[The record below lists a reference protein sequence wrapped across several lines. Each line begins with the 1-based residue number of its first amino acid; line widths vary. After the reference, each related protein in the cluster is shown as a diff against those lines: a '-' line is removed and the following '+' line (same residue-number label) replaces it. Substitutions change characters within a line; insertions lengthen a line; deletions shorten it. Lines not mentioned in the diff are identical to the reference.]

1 MADLTTDDPIFLTD
15 PVALAYE
22 PIATKVK
29 ALSWRQF
36 EDLVAALLLEAGFV
50 DVQRLTSGSQQGKDV
65 IATWPSR
72 FYLGTTTRFRVQVK
86 HKPEREF
93 LTKSEIGDS
102 IADFL
107 SQRSDEVLLIVTNG
121 KLAND
126 LLEQIDRLLE
136 QGHAIHCL
144 AGNRFF
150 RFLAALGRTAKDLVG
165 VEEAE
170 REALHHTFAIRDWVE
185 QLGTPKR
192 PRFSFYRYWTEPYT
206 WFFYKDSASKI
217 QRQWTTEGG
226 EFRLSCFNPNQ
237 EAEQVGRIVLKVT
250 RREDLP
256 DFGVINSTPKGGNAL
271 KRVAVNLTTKLGE
284 FVLNDEAGHMLAP
297 GGCFSCLVDFK
308 PLDSGIY
315 HIRVRSE
322 GTGGNQTVRESEE
335 FTIVSMGS
343 LDVWRGCPEYFSVME
358 SWPRSLAVIEALFE
372 ITPASIQKLKGR
384 GTPISAWLDLVEEQL
399 FVSLQTRGSG
409 PILEEVERFRLS
421 TSYDELLKLICQR
434 GTRRAVAKGLVKQ
447 QSFFVPF
454 RWLEEQN
461 DPTEPRGVGH
471 RAYLLWEANHPASD
485 VLQVIEK
492 ANERS
497 PQRADEAADHACL
510 AYNLGFKGFA
520 LFYLTTAYYSAP
532 YLPAIAGLYRGLLS
546 KLGKPL
552 PDEAWMKSSFSC
564 SAAVKEY
571 ERILDYV
578 LTHPS
583 FPTCCGEAEL
593 APFEKD
599 QDFGDRRMNGRW

>member
-15 PVALAYE
+15 PVAAAYE
-22 PIATKVK
+22 PIAAKVK
-29 ALSWRQF
+29 ALTWRQF

-50 DVQRLTSGSQQGKDV
+50 DVQRLTSGSQQGKDIV
-65 IATWPSR
+65 ATWPSR
-72 FYLGTTTRFRVQVK
+72 FYLGSTTRFRVQVK

-107 SQRSDEVLLIVTNG
+107 SQHSDGVLLIVTNG

-150 RFLAALGRTAKDLVG
+150 RFLSALGRAAKDLVG
-165 VEEAE
+165 VEDAE
-170 REALHHTFAIRDWVE
+170 REALHHTFEIRDWVE

-206 WFFYKDSASKI
+206 WFFYKDPAGKI
-217 QRQWTTEGG
+217 QRQWTTVGG

-237 EAEQVGRIVLKVT
+237 EVEQIGRIVLKVT
-250 RREDLP
+250 RREELP
-256 DFGVINSTPKGGNAL
+256 EFGVINSTPKGGHTV
-271 KRVAVNLTTKLGE
+271 KRVTVELTCRLGE
-284 FVLNDEAGHMLAP
+284 FVLNDESSQMLAP

-308 PLDSGIY
+308 PVDPGIY
-315 HIRVRSE
+315 HIRICAE
-322 GTGGNQTVRESEE
+322 GTGGNQAVRESED
-335 FTIVSMGS
+335 FTIVSMGN
-343 LDVWRGCPEYFSVME
+343 LDVWRGCKEYILVQE
-358 SWPRSLAVIEALFE
+358 SWPRGLAIIEALFKLPAE
-372 ITPASIQKLKGR
+372 TVLNLKQKNTPV
-384 GTPISAWLDLVEEQL
+384 SAWLDLVDEQL
-399 FVSLQTRGSG
+399 FVSLRCRGTG
-409 PILEEVERFRLS
+409 LVLEEITRFPLS
-421 TSYDELLKLICQR
+421 TSNDELLMLICDR
-434 GTRRAVAKGLVKQ
+434 GVGRAVEKGLYNGR
-447 QSFFVPF
+447 SFVESHNWF
-454 RWLEEQN
+454 EEQT
-461 DPTEPRGVGH
+461 DPTEPRGISS
-471 RAYLLWEANHPASD
+471 RAFRLLKESHSSQE
-485 VLQVIEK
+485 VLEVLEK

-497 PQRADEAADHACL
+497 PQRAKSAANYACL
-510 AYNLGFKGFA
+510 SYQIGFKGYA
-520 LFYLTTAYYSAP
+520 LFYLTTAYHNAP
-532 YLPAIAGLYRGLLS
+532 SLPAIAGLYRGLLS

-552 PDEAWMKSSFSC
+552 PDEEWMKSSFSC
-564 SAAVKEY
+564 SAAIKDY

-583 FPTCCGEAEL
+583 FPTCYSEAEL

-599 QDFGDRRMNGRW
+599 EDFGDRRMSERW